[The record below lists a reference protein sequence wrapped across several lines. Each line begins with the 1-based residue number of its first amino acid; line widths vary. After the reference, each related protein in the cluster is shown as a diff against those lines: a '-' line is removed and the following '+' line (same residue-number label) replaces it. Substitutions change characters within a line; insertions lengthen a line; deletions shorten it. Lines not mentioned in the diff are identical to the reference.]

1 MRWSFPALP
10 DRFFVVQ
17 VGVLHALT
25 MVFYLTSFV
34 GSAGQVA
41 EWLKA
46 PVSKTGIPFTR
57 YREFESLPVRSPVST
72 ERRGCAG
79 PFGSR
84 CFGVALHP
92 GWVAEW
98 FKAHAWKACLRQ
110 KRNVGSNPTPSVA
123 PA

>member
-1 MRWSFPALP
+1 MP
-10 DRFFVVQ
+10 FVRGE
-17 VGVLHALT
+17 VGDFDALT
-25 MVFYLTSFV
+25 TVFYLTSFV

-57 YREFESLPVRSPVST
+57 YREFESLPVRFARFNRAPWYAPGP
-72 ERRGCAG
+72 EGRGVRAWC
-79 PFGSR
+79 SD
-84 CFGVALHP
+84 P

-110 KRNVGSNPTPSVA
+110 KRNEGSNPSPSVC
-123 PA
+123 PV

>member
-1 MRWSFPALP
+1 MLR
-10 DRFFVVQ
+10 
-17 VGVLHALT
+17 ALT
-25 MVFYLTSFV
+25 IVFCLTSLL

-57 YREFESLPVRSPVST
+57 YREFESLPVRPNRAPQVFAEPVV
-72 ERRGCAG
+72 A
-79 PFGSR
+79 R
-84 CFGVALHP
+84 CSGAALHP

-110 KRNVGSNPTPSVA
+110 KRNEGSNPSPSVS